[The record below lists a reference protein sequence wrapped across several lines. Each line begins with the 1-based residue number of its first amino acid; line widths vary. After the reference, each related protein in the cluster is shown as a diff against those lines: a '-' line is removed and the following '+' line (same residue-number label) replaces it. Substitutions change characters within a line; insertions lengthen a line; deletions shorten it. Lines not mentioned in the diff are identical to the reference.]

1 MVINKAISGW
11 VTKQDDGSYKF
22 IDDHYHVESYG
33 IQAMPYS
40 YFYFYIDLPDGYVV
54 TYQIEAERYDSNI
67 QWGDNSFLPKQTIV
81 TQKVS
86 VKMTIFVKSDAAKF
100 PWGQKVLAVL
110 NQKATFDS
118 VLTEEK

>member
-1 MVINKAISGW
+1 MNIRHKKWAFISKIILW
-11 VTKQDDGSYKF
+11 YKSS
-22 IDDHYHVESYG
+22 HL
-33 IQAMPYS
+33 A
-40 YFYFYIDLPDGYVV
+40 FYFYIDLPDGYAVK
-54 TYQIEAERYDSNI
+54 YQIESERYDASI

-86 VKMTIFVKSDAAKF
+86 VKMTIVKSDAAKF